1 MANKSNQLVK
11 VETVEILP
19 PEASLPERLP
29 ATKAELLQFVQL
41 HVARVL
47 AHREDASWQP
57 FFQARLIA
65 QEFKRIQ
72 SLPEQRKWRVY
83 FDNYGCLHCHKK
95 NALYG
100 SCGHCKQCRMKVG
113 QRLDAIEFGRWGDKS
128 GSRYRG
134 RTFRS
139 EGER

>member
-29 ATKAELLQFVQL
+29 TTKAELLQFVQL
-41 HVARVL
+41 HVAKVL
-47 AHREDASWQP
+47 AHREDANFQP

-100 SCGHCKQCRMKVG
+100 SCGHCKQCRMKVV
-113 QRLDAIEFGRWGDKS
+113 
-128 GSRYRG
+128 
-134 RTFRS
+134 T
-139 EGER
+139 

>member
-1 MANKSNQLVK
+1 VTDRKNQLAK
-11 VETVEILP
+11 VEPVEAELV
-19 PEASLPERLP
+19 ESLLPERLP
-29 ATKAELLQFVQL
+29 TTKAELLQFVQL
-41 HVARVL
+41 HVAQVL
-47 AHREDASWQP
+47 AHREDADFQP

-65 QEFKRIQ
+65 QQFKRIQ

-83 FDNYGCLHCHKK
+83 FDTYGCLHCHKK

-113 QRLDAIEFGRWGDKS
+113 QRLDAIVFGRWGDKS